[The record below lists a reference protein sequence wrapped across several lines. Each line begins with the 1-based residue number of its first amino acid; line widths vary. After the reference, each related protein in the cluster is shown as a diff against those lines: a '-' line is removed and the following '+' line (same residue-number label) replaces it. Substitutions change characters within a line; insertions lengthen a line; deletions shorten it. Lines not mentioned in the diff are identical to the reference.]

1 MLSLSVDFFASQYCR
16 HGFTSVCGIAFI
28 LFFILLL
35 LRFYATLF
43 YIALSI
49 LSGVH
54 CVYDFIINK

>member
-1 MLSLSVDFFASQYCR
+1 MAAHCIASDTDR
-16 HGFTSVCGIAFI
+16 FI

-35 LRFYATLF
+35 LRFYTTLF

-49 LSGVH
+49 LSVLY